1 MLRLFTVCALSL
13 LACGS
18 APAQEASKPAEKSA
32 AESKMPPDAAKQV
45 NPVKPTPASQAQ
57 AKKTYGYD
65 CAMCHGKDASGD
77 TPVAKAL
84 KVSIPPLASKE
95 VQALSDAEI
104 QKAITDGKGKMKP
117 VKDLSK
123 GDLADLVAFIRS
135 LAKK

>member
-1 MLRLFTVCALSL
+1 MKSLTVVAALIL
-13 LACGS
+13 IVAPAVVAAPAGS
-18 APAQEASKPAEKSA
+18 ADEGKEIF
-32 AESKMPPDAAKQV
+32 
-45 NPVKPTPASQAQ
+45 
-57 AKKTYGYD
+57 AKK

-123 GDLADLVAFIRS
+123 GDLADLVAFIRN